1 MKFIDPTQ
9 DPWHLQS
16 THRLRGWTEWQ
27 AEGGSFIPTR
37 FVGLRLAND
46 EDVFALREDLARWS
60 LITLDFPKWT
70 DGRAYSQAR
79 LLRTRLHYRGALRA
93 TGDVRVD
100 MVPLLQRT
108 GFDEVQLAPGE
119 SPQVALQALQLQP
132 TDTLW
137 DRWAA

>member
-9 DPWHLQS
+9 DSGQLPCAHLLMS
-16 THRLRGWTEWQ
+16 WTQWQ
-27 AEGGSFIPTR
+27 AEGGSFIPSR
-37 FVGLRLAND
+37 SVGIQLAND
-46 EDVFALREDLARWS
+46 EDVFTLREDLARWS
-60 LITLDFPKWT
+60 LIALHFPKWT

-93 TGDVRVD
+93 TGEVRVD

-119 SPQVALQALQLQP
+119 STQVALQVMQLQP
-132 TDTLW
+132 TPTLW